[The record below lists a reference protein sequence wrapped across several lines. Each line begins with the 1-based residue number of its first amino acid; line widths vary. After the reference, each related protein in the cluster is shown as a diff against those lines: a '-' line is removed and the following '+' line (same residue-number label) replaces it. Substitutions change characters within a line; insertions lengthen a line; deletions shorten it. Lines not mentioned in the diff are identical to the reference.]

1 MSGTATTGYKARTMP
16 RTVPANCFALVM
28 KRLTRTLAAVISAFP
43 IFVLAQTV
51 AFTFDDG
58 LNPRVQSKAAQWN
71 DAILS
76 ALGDAQLHAMFFPAG
91 IDVDSP
97 EGRALVAQWVAAG
110 HAIGNH
116 TYSHWNLGLSTTSV
130 EKFEADV
137 LREQAVFDALS
148 TWRKRLRFPYLK
160 EGDTE
165 AKRDAFRAW
174 MKTHGYLPAPVSID
188 TSDWY
193 YNQRFLKVSENDFQK
208 IAAFRRLYL
217 AHLWDRANYY
227 DTLARQV
234 LGHSPEHIL
243 LLHTNAVNARFLP
256 DVIQMFR
263 ARHWKLVDAEQ
274 AFADPLYQKQPHNV
288 PAGESIVWALARDAG
303 VDGLRYPGE
312 DGDYEKPVLDASG
325 F

>member
-1 MSGTATTGYKARTMP
+1 MEIRIIAKALASVMS
-16 RTVPANCFALVM
+16 ALPI
-28 KRLTRTLAAVISAFP
+28 LAS
-43 IFVLAQTV
+43 AQTI

-58 LNPRVQSKAAQWN
+58 LDPRIQARAAEWN

-76 ALGDAQLHAMFFPAG
+76 ALRDAQLHAMYFPAG
-91 IDVDSP
+91 LNVDSP
-97 EGRALVAQWVAAG
+97 AGRALVAQWATAG

-116 TYSHWNLGLSTTSV
+116 TYSHWNLGLASISV

-148 TWRKRLRFPYLK
+148 AWRKRLRFPYLK
-160 EGDTE
+160 EGETAE
-165 AKRDAFRAW
+165 KRDAFRGW
-174 MKTHGYLPAPVSID
+174 MRAHGYLPAPVSVD

-208 IAAFRRLYL
+208 ISAFRRLYL

-227 DTLARQV
+227 ETLARQV
-234 LGHSPEHIL
+234 LGRSPQHIL

-263 ARHWKLVDAEQ
+263 SKRWKLVDAEQ
-274 AFADPLYQKQPHNV
+274 AFSDPLYQKQPHAV
-288 PAGESIVWALARDAG
+288 PAGESIVWALAKDAG
-303 VDGLRYPGE
+303 VPDLRYPGE
-312 DGDYEKPVLDASG
+312 DGDFEKPVLDASG